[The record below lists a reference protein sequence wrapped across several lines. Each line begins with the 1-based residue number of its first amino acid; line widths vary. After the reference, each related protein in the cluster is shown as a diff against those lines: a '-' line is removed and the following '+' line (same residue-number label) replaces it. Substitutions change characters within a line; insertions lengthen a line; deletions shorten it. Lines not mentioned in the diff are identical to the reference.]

1 MTLYLWFR
9 SWKPLQFFWLKMA
22 QQVRN
27 GQATMEGLIC
37 RQHYTWGTCVSHA
50 GHPRNQINASMAMP
64 QLQTEIMGFRH
75 YSGILLPSS
84 LYASVLQL
92 AVYLYS
98 LHLTKQSLS
107 QQNKINWPLR
117 CAILLVHDCLL

>member
-1 MTLYLWFR
+1 
-9 SWKPLQFFWLKMA
+9 
-22 QQVRN
+22 
-27 GQATMEGLIC
+27 
-37 RQHYTWGTCVSHA
+37 
-50 GHPRNQINASMAMP
+50 
-64 QLQTEIMGFRH
+64 MGFRH

-92 AVYLYS
+92 AIYLYS

-117 CAILLVHDCLL
+117 CAILLVHDCLLQIDILIYTSNHSQSVVIA

>member
-1 MTLYLWFR
+1 MQGIQETRLMHQWQCHNY
-9 SWKPLQFFWLKMA
+9 KA
-22 QQVRN
+22 
-27 GQATMEGLIC
+27 
-37 RQHYTWGTCVSHA
+37 
-50 GHPRNQINASMAMP
+50 
-64 QLQTEIMGFRH
+64 EIMGFRH